1 MYTKYMASTIR
12 VSDVVKEKI
21 ASFGLKGESYDKILD
36 RMYELAIRER
46 RREFLMPSEKYIS
59 LDEFEKEV
67 NKKWPKSK

>member
-1 MYTKYMASTIR
+1 MASTIR